1 MESFTS
7 IKSFY
12 EELKALMTS
21 QHLILLLSFLFAAN
35 IVLSLGYSVTV
46 PFVSWVQLKEIPI
59 GASLLFFCAF
69 GIYASWC
76 STLIRSFLFLLF
88 GDVIPKIHNWFT
100 NMSSSR
106 IGRNDSPRFVMPHEI
121 RERADRDSDPYYR
134 SLYQEYEEGLSA
146 DLQLSSYAIGCIVL
160 CVADVLSDGS
170 KSLIMFAC
178 SKFEPRV
185 ALILGAVICFVLFS
199 AALLPLTSDYSR
211 IYCPGFP
218 QTPND
223 LNGWEASDER

>member
-100 NMSSSR
+100 NMSQPYWPQR
-106 IGRNDSPRFVMPHEI
+106 FAAVCDAARDPRK
-121 RERADRDSDPYYR
+121 
-134 SLYQEYEEGLSA
+134 G
-146 DLQLSSYAIGCIVL
+146 G
-160 CVADVLSDGS
+160 
-170 KSLIMFAC
+170 
-178 SKFEPRV
+178 
-185 ALILGAVICFVLFS
+185 
-199 AALLPLTSDYSR
+199 
-211 IYCPGFP
+211 
-218 QTPND
+218 
-223 LNGWEASDER
+223 